1 MKNLN
6 EQSKPSLLER
16 VAVNVGNRLAG
27 IPVEPFGCL
36 MFTLHEP
43 EMSDEI
49 IAEMASREDI

>member
-1 MKNLN
+1 
-6 EQSKPSLLER
+6 LLER